1 MTLLRPP
8 LADCGG
14 QACLRRSPGDSGE
27 CPKGQSPFDKAI
39 SPSLLDQQK
48 ERRGQGMRD
57 FHIYFIADAPAG
69 RI

>member
-1 MTLLRPP
+1 MEQRAR
-8 LADCGG
+8 LAEVSMWNQDGG
-14 QACLRRSPGDSGE
+14 GE